1 MALSPEEDRYFGS
14 KLLFH
19 EVQTLLLMTPEVDA
33 TPDDKDALA
42 VARKLF
48 AVGEAQQYVALQPS
62 TTQTSEPPLL
72 GLTPHAI
79 RAAWGLRDPDHVDSL
94 RERIRTS
101 LLPDVERRIKDKCRL
116 LCDVTC
122 PLQGDAPSLPF
133 ALVEQLPET
142 LSALQAAS
150 TALEK
155 ELIGL
160 EEAHDVRVQEMGAL
174 VEAMGAVLLRTIRVR
189 DQSPFV
195 TKKIACLEA
204 YISAMHEKTALLT
217 KQMLNETYTERKLHA
232 LRAIREK
239 LEGRYAAATQAQNEV
254 QARLQQYELLGPA
267 FAATAD
273 QFAVV
278 QRKIAEKEKWIASL
292 DA

>member
-33 TPDDKDALA
+33 TPDDKDALTI
-42 VARKLF
+42 ARKLF
-48 AVGEAQQYVALQPS
+48 AVGEAQQYLTLQLSMTP
-62 TTQTSEPPLL
+62 TSEPALL

-94 RERIRTS
+94 RERIRAS

-116 LCDVTC
+116 LCDVTS
-122 PLQGDAPSLPF
+122 PLQGDTPSLPF
-133 ALVEQLPET
+133 AFAEQLPEA

-150 TALEK
+150 SALEK
-155 ELIGL
+155 ELLAL
-160 EEAHDVRVQEMGAL
+160 EEAHDARVQELGAL
-174 VEAMGAVLLRTIRVR
+174 VEAMGTLLLRTIRVR

-217 KQMLNETYTERKLHA
+217 KQMLTETYTERKLHA
-232 LRAIREK
+232 LRAVRHE
-239 LEGRYAAATQAQNEV
+239 LEGRYASAQQAQNELH
-254 QARLQQYELLGPA
+254 ARLQQYELLGSA

-273 QFAVV
+273 QYAVV
-278 QRKIAEKEKWIASL
+278 QRKIAEKETWIASL
-292 DA
+292 DL